1 MLINALLRKR
11 IKLRTNNI
19 NRFFTQSAPADAGEI
34 RRTERWLATAR
45 VFLAVS
51 ALVAIRMDPTQLGNS
66 PAAYGL
72 LGFYMGN
79 SILVL
84 MLLRRRKSS
93 TPAFRILVHAAD
105 IMWPAFISVFGDG
118 PRSPFILFF
127 VFVLTAAAYRWGL
140 WETLSTAAA
149 EVVILWVESFVL
161 FHILLTNSRKLPWRF
176 FYGLQVNT
184 TEFEPN
190 RLFMLSVYLLV
201 MGLLLG
207 YLARQQKHLRAEK
220 AGVTRMLAKV
230 RVEAGLTGTLQQIS
244 REVVNM
250 YGATRLVIAAEEIH
264 SHRPFLGELHNING
278 ELSDFAWLDSRPREA
293 KIYLE
298 EFPGDVCYA
307 RKEDDRWSVI
317 ALDGDGNQL
326 ASPPMDAL
334 VKLKEEQPFRSLIS
348 ISYVFASEWTGRI
361 FLFEPSLQ
369 GDVQEQLRFMLDLLH
384 QVGPAVYNV
393 YLLHRLRRRAGAAE
407 RARFARELHDGAVQ
421 SLIAV
426 EMQVDVLK
434 RQAETTPAIVIDELS
449 RIQGLLREEVLKLR
463 ELMQQ
468 MKSIDVDSRKF
479 LTVVHDSVE
488 RFERETGISARFVT
502 DIGKL
507 EMPDRICRE
516 LLRIVQEGLVNI
528 RKHSRARHV
537 LVRLGSNPTQWSL
550 TMEDDGKGF
559 PFSGRLTQD
568 ELDQM
573 GKGPMIIKERV
584 RLIAGA
590 LTVEST
596 PGTGSRLEVKVPKA
610 GEVHDEF

>member
-1 MLINALLRKR
+1 MRLGSEANQ
-11 IKLRTNNI
+11 
-19 NRFFTQSAPADAGEI
+19 RFFGRPQTSADPSEV

-84 MLLRRRKSS
+84 MLLRRRKAS
-93 TPAFRILVHAAD
+93 TASFRILVHAAD
-105 IMWPAFISVFGDG
+105 IVWPAFISVFGDG

-140 WETLSTAAA
+140 WETLSTAGA
-149 EVVILWVESFVL
+149 EVVLLWVESFLL
-161 FHILLTNSRKLPWRF
+161 FHVWVRRGGMLPWHIF
-176 FYGLQVNT
+176 SGLQMNT
-184 TEFEPN
+184 TEFEPK

-207 YLARQQKHLRAEK
+207 YLAEQQKHLRAEK

-230 RVEAGLTGTLQQIS
+230 RVDAGLTGTLQQIS
-244 REVVNM
+244 REVVSM
-250 YGATRLVIAAEEIH
+250 YGATRLLIAAQEVH
-264 SHRPFLGELHNING
+264 SQRRFLGELRNVNG
-278 ELSDFAWLDSRPREA
+278 ENPEFAWLDSRPREA

-298 EFPGDVCYA
+298 DFPGEVCYA
-307 RKEDDRWSVI
+307 ANEEGRWSVV
-317 ALDGDGNQL
+317 ALDGDGNHLPAPPTEPL
-326 ASPPMDAL
+326 AQ
-334 VKLKEEQPFRSLIS
+334 LKELQTFRSLIA
-348 ISYVFASEWTGRI
+348 ISFVFAGEWRGRV
-361 FLFEPSLQ
+361 FVFEPTWR
-369 GDVQEQLRFMLDLLH
+369 GDTQEELRFLLDLLH

-434 RQAETTPAIVIDELS
+434 RQAETTPAVVSGELG

-468 MKSIDVDSRKF
+468 MKSIDVDSRRF
-479 LTVVHDSVE
+479 LSVVTDSVE

-502 DIGKL
+502 DIEKL
-507 EMPDRICRE
+507 EMPDKVCRE
-516 LLRIVQEGLVNI
+516 LLRIVQEGLVNV
-528 RKHSRARHV
+528 RKHSRARHA
-537 LVRLGSNPTQWSL
+537 LVRLGSSASQWSL

-559 PFSGRLTQD
+559 PFSGRVTQE
-568 ELDQM
+568 ELERM

-584 RLIAGA
+584 RLIAGT
-590 LTVEST
+590 LTVESS
-596 PGTGSRLEVKVPKA
+596 PGAGSRLEIKVPKS
-610 GEVHDEF
+610 GEVSDEF

>member
-1 MLINALLRKR
+1 MIRLPTDKSH
-11 IKLRTNNI
+11 
-19 NRFFTQSAPADAGEI
+19 RFFGRPQAAADPSEV

-84 MLLRRRKSS
+84 MLLRRRKAS
-93 TPAFRILVHAAD
+93 TASFRLLVHAAD
-105 IMWPAFISVFGDG
+105 IVWPAFISVFGDG

-127 VFVLTAAAYRWGL
+127 VFVLTAAAYRWGV

-149 EVVILWVESFVL
+149 EVVLLWAESFLL
-161 FHILLTNSRKLPWRF
+161 FHVWVRRGGILPWHIF
-176 FYGLQVNT
+176 SGLQMNT
-184 TEFEPN
+184 TEFEPK

-207 YLARQQKHLRAEK
+207 YLAEQQKHLRAEK
-220 AGVTRMLAKV
+220 AGVTRMLSKV
-230 RVEAGLTGTLQQIS
+230 RVDAGLTGTLQQIS
-244 REVVNM
+244 REIVSM
-250 YGATRLVIAAEEIH
+250 YGASRLVMAAQEIH
-264 SHRPFLGELHNING
+264 SQRRFLAELRNANG
-278 ELSDFAWLDSRPREA
+278 ELSDFKWLDSRPRDA

-298 EFPGDVCYA
+298 DLPGEVCYA
-307 RKEDDRWSVI
+307 AIEDQRWSVT
-317 ALDGDGNQL
+317 ALDADGNQL
-326 ASPPMDAL
+326 PAPDTESL
-334 VKLKEEQPFRSLIS
+334 IQLKDRQPFRSLIA
-348 ISYVFASEWTGRI
+348 ISYVFGTEWRGRV
-361 FLFEPSLQ
+361 FVFEPSWR
-369 GDVQEQLRFMLDLLH
+369 GDTQEELRFLLDLLR

-434 RQAETTPAIVIDELS
+434 RQAENTPEVVSSELG

-468 MKSIDVDSRKF
+468 MKSIDVDSRRF
-479 LTVVHDSVE
+479 LSVVTDAVE

-502 DIGKL
+502 DIEKL
-507 EMPDRICRE
+507 EMPDKICRE
-516 LLRIVQEGLVNI
+516 LLRIVQEALVNI
-528 RKHSRARHV
+528 RKHSGARHA
-537 LVRLGSNPTQWSL
+537 LVRLSSNPTHWTL
-550 TMEDDGKGF
+550 TIEDDGKGF
-559 PFSGRLTQD
+559 SFSGRFSQE

-573 GKGPMIIKERV
+573 GKGPLIIKERS
-584 RLIAGA
+584 RLIGAA
-590 LTVEST
+590 LTVESN
-596 PGTGSRLEVKVPKA
+596 PGAGTRLEVKVPKG
-610 GEVHDEF
+610 GEVSDEL

>member
-1 MLINALLRKR
+1 
-11 IKLRTNNI
+11 LRTNVNH
-19 NRFFTQSAPADAGEI
+19 RFLGRPQAPTDPGEI

-84 MLLRRRKSS
+84 MLLRRRKAS
-93 TPAFRILVHAAD
+93 TASFRLLVHAAD
-105 IMWPAFISVFGDG
+105 IVWPAFISVFGDG
-118 PRSPFILFF
+118 PRSPFFLFF

-149 EVVILWVESFVL
+149 EVVLLWAESFLL
-161 FHILLTNSRKLPWRF
+161 FRVWVTHGGSLPWNIF
-176 FYGLQVNT
+176 SGLQMNT
-184 TEFEPN
+184 TEFEPK
-190 RLFMLSVYLLV
+190 RLFMLSIYLLV

-207 YLARQQKHLRAEK
+207 YLAQQQKHLRAEK

-244 REVVNM
+244 REIVAM
-250 YGATRLVIAAEEIH
+250 YGAARLVVVAQETH
-264 SHRPFLGELHNING
+264 SQRRFLGDLNNIDG
-278 ELSDFAWLDSRPREA
+278 EPSDFVWLDSGPREA

-298 EFPGDVCYA
+298 DFPGEVCYA
-307 RKEDDRWSVI
+307 ANTAGRWSVI
-317 ALDGDGNQL
+317 ALDREGNQVP
-326 ASPPMDAL
+326 SPLTEAL
-334 VKLKEEQPFRSLIS
+334 VQLNERQPFRSLIE
-348 ISYVFASEWTGRI
+348 ISFVFGGEWRGRI
-361 FLFEPSLQ
+361 FVFDPAWQ
-369 GDVQEQLRFMLDLLH
+369 GDKQEELRFLLDLLR

-426 EMQVDVLK
+426 EMQVDVLR
-434 RQAETTPAIVIDELS
+434 RQAESTPAMVGSELA

-468 MKSIDVDSRKF
+468 MKSIDVDARRF
-479 LTVVHDSVE
+479 LSVVTDTVE

-502 DIGKL
+502 DLEREKL
-507 EMPDRICRE
+507 EMPEKVCRE
-516 LLRIVQEGLVNI
+516 LLRIVQEGLVNV
-528 RKHSRARHV
+528 RKHSKARHA
-537 LVRLGSNPTQWSL
+537 LVRLGSSPSQWSL
-550 TMEDDGKGF
+550 TLEDDGKGF

-584 RLIAGA
+584 HLIAGA
-590 LTVEST
+590 LTLESN
-596 PGTGSRLEVKVPKA
+596 PGLGTRLEIKVPKS
-610 GEVHDEF
+610 GEVSDEL

>member
-1 MLINALLRKR
+1 LAKDAN
-11 IKLRTNNI
+11 
-19 NRFFTQSAPADAGEI
+19 NRFIGRPQAPADHSEV

-84 MLLRRRKSS
+84 MLLRRRKAS
-93 TPAFRILVHAAD
+93 TASFRILVHAAD
-105 IMWPAFISVFGDG
+105 IVWPAFISVFGDG

-149 EVVILWVESFVL
+149 EVVLLWAESFML
-161 FHILLTNSRKLPWRF
+161 FHVWLRHGGSVPWHIF
-176 FYGLQVNT
+176 SGLRMNT

-207 YLARQQKHLRAEK
+207 YLAEQQKHLRAEK
-220 AGVTRMLAKV
+220 AGVTRMLSKV
-230 RVEAGLTGTLQQIS
+230 RVDAGLTGTLQQIS
-244 REVVNM
+244 REVVTM
-250 YGATRLVIAAEEIH
+250 YGAARLVIAAQEIH
-264 SHRPFLGELHNING
+264 SQRAFLGELFSNNG
-278 ELSDFAWLDSRPREA
+278 EISEFKWLDSRPRDA
-293 KIYLE
+293 KVYLNN
-298 EFPGDVCYA
+298 FPGEVCYA
-307 RKEDDRWSVI
+307 VNDADRWSVI
-317 ALDGDGNQL
+317 ALDAEGNQL
-326 ASPPMDAL
+326 PAPATESL
-334 VKLKEEQPFRSLIS
+334 VQLKELQPFRSLIA
-348 ISYVFASEWTGRI
+348 ISFVFAGEWRGRV
-361 FLFEPSLQ
+361 FVFEPSWR
-369 GDVQEQLRFMLDLLH
+369 GDTQEELRFLLDLLR

-434 RQAETTPAIVIDELS
+434 RQAETTPAVVTGELG

-468 MKSIDVDSRKF
+468 MKSIDVDSRRF
-479 LTVVHDSVE
+479 LSVVTDSVE

-502 DIGKL
+502 DIEKL
-507 EMPDRICRE
+507 EMPDKVCRE
-516 LLRIVQEGLVNI
+516 LLRIVQEGLVNV
-528 RKHSRARHV
+528 RKHSRARHA
-537 LVRLGSNPTQWSL
+537 LIRLGSSPSQWSL

-559 PFSGRLTQD
+559 PFSGRVTQQ
-568 ELDQM
+568 ELEQM

-584 RLIAGA
+584 HLIAGT
-590 LTVEST
+590 LTVESS
-596 PGTGSRLEVKVPKA
+596 PGTGSRLEIKVPKS
-610 GEVHDEF
+610 GEVSDEF